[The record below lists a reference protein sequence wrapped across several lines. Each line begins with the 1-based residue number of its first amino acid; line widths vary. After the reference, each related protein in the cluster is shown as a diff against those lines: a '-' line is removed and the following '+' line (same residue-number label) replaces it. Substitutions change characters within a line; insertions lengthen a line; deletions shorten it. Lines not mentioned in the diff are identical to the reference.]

1 MAEFL
6 LLMHGDS
13 VTAERANDWSA
24 YLEALGAAG
33 VLRGGSAMG
42 GGLCLRRQAPTPPI
56 TKHLVGY
63 VKIEARDLEQ
73 ARALV
78 RGNPVYEAGGTVEI
92 RLLPRTE

>member
-1 MAEFL
+1 VAEFL

-13 VTAERANDWSA
+13 VTPEKQDDWSA
-24 YLEALGAAG
+24 YLAALGAAG

-42 GGLCLRRQAPTPPI
+42 GGLCERRQAPTPAI
-56 TKHLVGY
+56 TRHLVGY
-63 VKIEARDLEQ
+63 VKIEARDMEH

-92 RLLPRTE
+92 RLLPRTD